1 MDELKM
7 ISYALLGIV
16 AVVGVT
22 SLVLLFSGALS
33 AQVVNFPG
41 AAKVYVYGNMGS
53 ERIISPTDPSQTPME
68 YSLRKGNVIEEG
80 ATARYGNSVTASQA
94 TDPCYPDKKAGS
106 PIYTDYTVV
115 DAAGQAVPCER
126 VRISEDIPR
135 G

>member
-33 AQVVNFPG
+33 AQVVTPG
-41 AAKVYVYGNMGS
+41 LPKVYVYGDMGS
-53 ERIISPTDPSQTPME
+53 ERIISPTDPSQIPTE
-68 YSLRKGNVIEEG
+68 YGLRKGNIDKDV
-80 ATARYGNSVTASQA
+80 RYVSEVSPSQE
-94 TDPCYPDKKAGS
+94 TSPCYPDRAATS
-106 PIYTDYTVV
+106 PVYTDYTVV
-115 DAAGQAVPCER
+115 DASGRAVPCER
-126 VRISEDIPR
+126 VRISQDVPR

>member
-33 AQVVNFPG
+33 AQVVTPG
-41 AAKVYVYGNMGS
+41 LPKVYVYGNMGS
-53 ERIISPTDPSQTPME
+53 ERIISPTDPAQVPME
-68 YSLRKGNVIEEG
+68 YSLRKGNVMDVD
-80 ATARYGNSVTASQA
+80 ATTRYGNEVTASQE
-94 TDPCYPDKKAGS
+94 TSPCYPDKSATS
-106 PIYTDYTVV
+106 PMYTDYTVI
-115 DAAGQAVPCER
+115 DANERVIPCER
-126 VRISEDIPR
+126 VRISEDVPR

>member
-33 AQVVNFPG
+33 AQVVTPG
-41 AAKVYVYGNMGS
+41 LPKVYVYGDMGS
-53 ERIISPTDPSQTPME
+53 ERIISPTDPSQVPME
-68 YSLRKGNVIEEG
+68 YSLRKGNVDKEV
-80 ATARYGNSVTASQA
+80 RYVSEVSPSQEMN
-94 TDPCYPDKKAGS
+94 PCYPDKKAQD
-106 PIYTDYTVV
+106 PRYYDYTVV
-115 DAAGQAVPCER
+115 DSYGRAVPCEK
-126 VRISEDIPR
+126 VRISQDIPR